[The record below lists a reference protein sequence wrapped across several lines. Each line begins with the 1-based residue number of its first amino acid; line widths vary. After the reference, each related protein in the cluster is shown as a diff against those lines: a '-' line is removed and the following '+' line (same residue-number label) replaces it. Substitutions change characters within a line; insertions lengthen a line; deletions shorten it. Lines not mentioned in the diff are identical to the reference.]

1 MEEAGDA
8 HGGVKAKQ
16 EEAARVKKAE
26 KETEAAKQAAVEKAV
41 REEQDKVNE
50 DKAKTDNMLKKI
62 QDDYAKLQ
70 RETEIAKAAQE
81 ARTAAEAVAL
91 AAAKEKRRK
100 YKEEL
105 AEMKRE
111 KDAAQKLISEAATEQ
126 ISKLKSMTE
135 ELQRQQLFILS
146 WHHRA
151 ASPSPVL
158 NVDTAVSQLCHC

>member
-1 MEEAGDA
+1 M
-8 HGGVKAKQ
+8 
-16 EEAARVKKAE
+16 
-26 KETEAAKQAAVEKAV
+26 
-41 REEQDKVNE
+41 
-50 DKAKTDNMLKKI
+50 MI

-135 ELQRQQLFILS
+135 ELQRQQLFIL
-146 WHHRA
+146 
-151 ASPSPVL
+151 ASSSSISFAG
-158 NVDTAVSQLCHC
+158 TQRGHCSFTLCHCKLCMFFVQVLPLMK